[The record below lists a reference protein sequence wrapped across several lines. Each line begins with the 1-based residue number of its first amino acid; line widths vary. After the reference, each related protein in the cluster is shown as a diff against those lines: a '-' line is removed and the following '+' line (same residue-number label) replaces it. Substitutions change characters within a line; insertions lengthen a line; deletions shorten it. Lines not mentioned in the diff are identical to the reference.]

1 MSYAQGHD
9 SMMDTGSGSDEEDE
23 GAEDL
28 DDLLLAERD
37 SDSQVSHLP
46 VNEPSFS
53 AMLLLL
59 NLVPYRIVHSLPT

>member
-1 MSYAQGHD
+1 VSYAQGHD

-46 VNEPSFS
+46 LHDPSFC
-53 AMLLLL
+53 ATLLLL
-59 NLVPYRIVHSLPT
+59 NLEPYRIVYSLPT